1 MLLKLPSISFS
12 KQAADCP
19 ISPKCIE
26 LNNAF
31 FTHNLFENGCSTNQV
46 LWFRLSEK
54 LFSKK
59 YSLLLVSLIFAVVS
73 SAQITGPYAVNIA
86 GNQVTKG
93 NYAIEWSVGESAAT
107 NIMDNSDKY
116 VFTNGLLQYSVQNQ
130 TETNLIAS
138 FLTNE
143 IRMYPNP
150 IKNELY
156 INILHASKGNDLI
169 ELLDEKGTKL
179 KEKIVVYN
187 GMGALEIWNLA
198 GLKAGQY
205 FVNIR
210 HTHPV
215 TGRLIKKGA
224 YKIIKTNTTNRL
236 NLKM

>member
-1 MLLKLPSISFS
+1 MSYRKIFSTQIFVLFLISILSGS
-12 KQAADCP
+12 AAT
-19 ISPKCIE
+19 
-26 LNNAF
+26 A
-31 FTHNLFENGCSTNQV
+31 Q
-46 LWFRLSEK
+46 LS
-54 LFSKK
+54 
-59 YSLLLVSLIFAVVS
+59 A
-73 SAQITGPYAVNIA
+73 PYAINIA

-93 NYAIEWSVGESAAT
+93 NYSVEWSVGESAAI
-107 NIMDNSDKY
+107 NIMDNSDLY
-116 VFTNGLLQYSVQNQ
+116 LFTNGLLQYSVQNQ
-130 TETNLIAS
+130 TENNLVAS

-150 IKNELY
+150 VKNELY
-156 INILHASKGNDLI
+156 INILHASKGNDMI
-169 ELLDEKGTKL
+169 ELLDEKGVKL

-224 YKIIKTNTTNRL
+224 FKILKTN
-236 NLKM
+236 

>member
-1 MLLKLPSISFS
+1 MSYRKIFSTQFFLLFLISI
-12 KQAADCP
+12 
-19 ISPKCIE
+19 
-26 LNNAF
+26 
-31 FTHNLFENGCSTNQV
+31 
-46 LWFRLSEK
+46 LSG
-54 LFSKK
+54 S
-59 YSLLLVSLIFAVVS
+59 AVTAQL
-73 SAQITGPYAVNIA
+73 SAPYAINIA

-93 NYAIEWSVGESAAT
+93 NYSVEWSVGESAAI
-107 NIMDNSDKY
+107 NIMDNSDLY
-116 VFTNGLLQYSVQNQ
+116 LFTNGLLQYSVQNQ
-130 TETNLIAS
+130 TENNLVAS

-150 IKNELY
+150 VKNELY
-156 INILHASKGNDLI
+156 INILHASKGNDMI

-187 GMGALEIWNLA
+187 GMGALEIWNLS

-224 YKIIKTNTTNRL
+224 FKIFKTN
-236 NLKM
+236 

>member
-1 MLLKLPSISFS
+1 MK
-12 KQAADCP
+12 A
-19 ISPKCIE
+19 
-26 LNNAF
+26 
-31 FTHNLFENGCSTNQV
+31 
-46 LWFRLSEK
+46 
-54 LFSKK
+54 
-59 YSLLLVSLIFAVVS
+59 
-73 SAQITGPYAVNIA
+73 PYAINIA

-93 NYAIEWSVGESAAT
+93 NYSIEWSVGESAAI
-107 NIMDNSDKY
+107 NIMDNSDLY

-130 TETNLIAS
+130 TENNLVAS

-156 INILHASKGNDLI
+156 INILHSSKGNDMI
-169 ELLDEKGTKL
+169 ELLDEKGVKL

-187 GMGALEIWNLA
+187 GMGALEIWNLS

-224 YKIIKTNTTNRL
+224 FKIFKIN
-236 NLKM
+236 

>member
-1 MLLKLPSISFS
+1 MNPITTPFLRLLFVFIFS
-12 KQAADCP
+12 HLGK
-19 ISPKCIE
+19 
-26 LNNAF
+26 
-31 FTHNLFENGCSTNQV
+31 
-46 LWFRLSEK
+46 
-54 LFSKK
+54 
-59 YSLLLVSLIFAVVS
+59 LLLGQKIFTSIINTTGESRKLSQFILQFFVFIFCVGTS
-73 SAQITGPYAVNIA
+73 SAQMTVPFTVNIA
-86 GNQVTKG
+86 GNQITKG
-93 NYAIEWSVGESAAT
+93 NYNIEWSVGESAAI
-107 NIMDNSDKY
+107 NIMDNSDRY

-130 TETNLIAS
+130 TETNLVAS

-156 INILHASKGNDLI
+156 INILHAEKGNDLI

-187 GMGALEIWNLA
+187 GIGALEIWNLA

-205 FVNIR
+205 FINIR

-224 YKIIKTNTTNRL
+224 FKI
-236 NLKM
+236 LKVN

>member
-1 MLLKLPSISFS
+1 MYYRKIFSTQFFLL
-12 KQAADCP
+12 
-19 ISPKCIE
+19 
-26 LNNAF
+26 F
-31 FTHNLFENGCSTNQV
+31 FTS
-46 LWFRLSEK
+46 
-54 LFSKK
+54 
-59 YSLLLVSLIFAVVS
+59 IFFGSAA
-73 SAQITGPYAVNIA
+73 SAQLSAPYAINIA

-93 NYAIEWSVGESAAT
+93 NYNVEWSIGESAAI
-107 NIMDNSDKY
+107 NIMDNSDGY
-116 VFTNGLLQYSVQNQ
+116 VFTNGLLQFSVQNQ
-130 TETNLIAS
+130 TENNFVAS

-156 INILHASKGNDLI
+156 INILHSSKGNDMI
-169 ELLDEKGTKL
+169 ELLDEKGVKL

-187 GMGALEIWNLA
+187 GMGALEIWNLS

-224 YKIIKTNTTNRL
+224 FKIFKIN
-236 NLKM
+236 

>member
-1 MLLKLPSISFS
+1 MTIK
-12 KQAADCP
+12 
-19 ISPKCIE
+19 
-26 LNNAF
+26 F
-31 FTHNLFENGCSTNQV
+31 FF
-46 LWFRLSEK
+46 
-54 LFSKK
+54 KK
-59 YSLLLVSLIFAVVS
+59 VFQLQLIALLVGASC
-73 SAQITGPYAVNIA
+73 SAQTFTNYAFNTA
-86 GNQVTKG
+86 GNLITSGK
-93 NYAIEWSVGESAAT
+93 NKYEWSVGESAAIT
-107 NIMDNSDKY
+107 TIGNSNLI
-116 VFTNGLLQYSVQNQ
+116 VTNGLLQYNVENQ
-130 TETNLIAS
+130 TEINLAPS

-156 INILHASKGNDLI
+156 INILHASKGNDMI

-224 YKIIKTNTTNRL
+224 YKI
-236 NLKM
+236 LKIN

>member
-1 MLLKLPSISFS
+1 VLSLPQRKKMQLPKIFSSRFLLFFFASIFCGG
-12 KQAADCP
+12 AAT
-19 ISPKCIE
+19 
-26 LNNAF
+26 A
-31 FTHNLFENGCSTNQV
+31 Q
-46 LWFRLSEK
+46 LS
-54 LFSKK
+54 
-59 YSLLLVSLIFAVVS
+59 A
-73 SAQITGPYAVNIA
+73 PYAINIA

-93 NYAIEWSVGESAAT
+93 NYSVEWSVGESAAV
-107 NIMDNSDKY
+107 NIMDNSDRY
-116 VFTNGLLQYSVQNQ
+116 LFTNGLLQFSVQNQ
-130 TETNLIAS
+130 TENNLVAS

-150 IKNELY
+150 VKNELY
-156 INILHASKGNDLI
+156 INILHASKGNDMI
-169 ELLDEKGTKL
+169 ELLDEKGVKL

-224 YKIIKTNTTNRL
+224 FKI
-236 NLKM
+236 LKVN

>member
-1 MLLKLPSISFS
+1 MANKFLLITRLFVFNFS
-12 KQAADCP
+12 QFMQLLFGKK
-19 ISPKCIE
+19 I
-26 LNNAF
+26 
-31 FTHNLFENGCSTNQV
+31 FTSTIN
-46 LWFRLSEK
+46 STGE
-54 LFSKK
+54 SKK
-59 YSLLLVSLIFAVVS
+59 VSQFILLFFVSIINVGTS
-73 SAQITGPYAVNIA
+73 SAQMTVPYTVNIA
-86 GNQVTKG
+86 GNQITKG
-93 NYAIEWSVGESAAT
+93 NYNIEWSVGESAAI
-107 NIMDNSDKY
+107 NIMDNSDRY

-130 TETNLIAS
+130 TETNLVAS

-156 INILHASKGNDLI
+156 INILHAEKGNDLI

-224 YKIIKTNTTNRL
+224 YKI
-236 NLKM
+236 LKIN

>member
-1 MLLKLPSISFS
+1 MFFLLIFYILFFFINLFYKFIFFIKTNPLSNFFYFFYKKQSTILIIFLLIGMISFS
-12 KQAADCP
+12 QIAA
-19 ISPKCIE
+19 
-26 LNNAF
+26 
-31 FTHNLFENGCSTNQV
+31 
-46 LWFRLSEK
+46 
-54 LFSKK
+54 
-59 YSLLLVSLIFAVVS
+59 
-73 SAQITGPYAVNIA
+73 PYAINIA
-86 GNQVTKG
+86 GNQVTRG
-93 NYAIEWSVGESAAT
+93 SYAIEWSVGESAAI
-107 NIMDNSDKY
+107 NIMDNSDQY
-116 VFTNGLLQYSVQNQ
+116 VFTNGLLQYNVENQ
-130 TETNLIAS
+130 TETNLVAS

-150 IKNELY
+150 VKNELY

-169 ELLDEKGTKL
+169 ELLDEKGAKL

-224 YKIIKTNTTNRL
+224 YKI
-236 NLKM
+236 LKIN